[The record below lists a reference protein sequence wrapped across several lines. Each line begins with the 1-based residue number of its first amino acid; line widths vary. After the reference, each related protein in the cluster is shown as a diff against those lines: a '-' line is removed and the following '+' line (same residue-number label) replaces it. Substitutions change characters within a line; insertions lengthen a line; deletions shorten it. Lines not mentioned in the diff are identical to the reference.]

1 MKIIDFTARH
11 VEQAAQ
17 IAKRNYGEERKFA
30 PALPPIDK
38 LPDLTPYAENGLG
51 VAAEDGGELLGFLC
65 SVPPFKNAFHST
77 DAAGVFSPMGANGAV
92 GQNRAEIFARMYQAA
107 GEKWAAAGASSHAV
121 CLYAHDKQAQKQFFR
136 YGFGMRCV
144 DAVRGMDEIDA
155 PLCEAYIFSE
165 LAPKEYFKLFP
176 FVKLFNQHFLKSPT
190 FMVKP
195 DWTKAEF
202 LEGVEDDRFFTARK
216 NGAIVAFLK
225 AGYAGETFIRD
236 TPGYIHADGAYCLPE
251 HRGKG
256 IMQVLL
262 RLAVAALKA
271 EGYTYLGV
279 DFESINPAA
288 YGFWLKYFA
297 AYTHGVVRRIDEHV
311 LQK

>member
-1 MKIIDFTARH
+1 MKIVDFTVRH
-11 VEQAAQ
+11 VERAAQ
-17 IAKRNYGEERKFA
+17 ISKRNYGEERKSV

-51 VAAEDGGELLGFLC
+51 AAAEDGGELLGFLC
-65 SVPPFKNAFHST
+65 SVPPFKNAFRST
-77 DAAGVFSPMGANGAV
+77 GTTGVFSPMGANGAI
-92 GQNRAEIFARMYQAA
+92 GQDRAEIFARLYQAA

-121 CLYAHDKQAQKQFFR
+121 CLYAHDKQAQEQFFR
-136 YGFGMRCV
+136 YGFGLRCI
-144 DAVRGMDEIDA
+144 DAVRGLDEIDA
-155 PLCEAYIFSE
+155 PLCEAYTFSE
-165 LAPKEYFKLFP
+165 LAPEEHFRLFP
-176 FVKLFNQHFLKSPT
+176 FVKLFNRHFLKSPT

-195 DWTKAEF
+195 DRTKAEF
-202 LEGVEDDRFFTARK
+202 MEGVKDDRFFTARK
-216 NGAIVAFLK
+216 NGEIVAFLK

-251 HRGKG
+251 HRGTG
-256 IMQVLL
+256 ITQGLL
-262 RLAVAALKA
+262 RLAVSALKA

-297 AYTHGVVRRIDEHV
+297 AYTRGVVRRIDEHV